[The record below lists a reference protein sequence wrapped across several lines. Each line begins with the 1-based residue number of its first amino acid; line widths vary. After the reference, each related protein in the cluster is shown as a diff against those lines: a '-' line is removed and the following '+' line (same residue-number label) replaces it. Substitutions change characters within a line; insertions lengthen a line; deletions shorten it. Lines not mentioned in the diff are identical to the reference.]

1 MKRALLLVSSAL
13 FLASLGA
20 GPLWA
25 QVDDDSPALNMF
37 SPQTVNAG
45 KAAEREDELYQDGS
59 DYLNDG
65 KYQEALQKFSAVADM
80 KGKRADAALYW
91 KAYSHNKL
99 SHRNEALATIAELRR
114 QYPQS
119 KWLKDA
125 SALELEVKQAQGQRP
140 SADTNGDEELKL
152 LAIQS
157 LMNSDQERAVPML
170 EQILQSPKNSP
181 RVKDRA
187 LFVLAQSDSPR
198 AQQAIANIAKGQ
210 QYPELQRKAIQYLG
224 VNGTSQNK
232 RSLVEIY
239 NATNDVAVKRTVIHA
254 FLTCDGKEEL
264 LAVVRNERDQD
275 LRRDAIHTMGAMG
288 AHNELH
294 QMFSAA
300 QNDADR
306 KAVIEA
312 LGISDDVPFLAQ
324 IARTPGTVEVR
335 RAAIHGLG
343 ISGEKA
349 RAPLVEIYNNDT
361 NPEIRNAAIEG
372 LFINDGDDELIA
384 LARKE
389 TDPQMKRRIVEKL
402 AVMDTKKSHEYMME
416 ILNK

>member
-1 MKRALLLVSSAL
+1 MKRALLLISSAL

-25 QVDDDSPALNMF
+25 QVDEPPAFNLF
-37 SPQTVNAG
+37 SPQDQS
-45 KAAEREDELYQDGS
+45 AADREDELYEDGS
-59 DYLNDG
+59 DHLNDG
-65 KYQEALQKFSAVADM
+65 KYEEALQKFTAVADM

-99 SHRNEALATIAELRR
+99 GHRNEALATIAELRR

-125 SALELEVKQAQGQRP
+125 GALEVEVKQAQGQP
-140 SADTNGDEELKL
+140 VKPGDTSDEELKL

-198 AQQAIANIAKGQ
+198 AQQALANIAKGQ

-224 VNGTSQNK
+224 TNGTPQNK

-239 NATNDVAVKRTVIHA
+239 SASNDPQVKRAVIHA
-254 FLTCDGKEEL
+254 FLVCDGKEEL
-264 LAVVRNERDQD
+264 LAVARNDHDPD
-275 LRRDAIHTMGAMG
+275 LRREAIHTLGAMD
-288 AHNELH
+288 ARNELH
-294 QMFSAA
+294 QMFQTS
-300 QNDADR
+300 QNDAER

-312 LGISDDVPFLAQ
+312 LGVSDDVPYLAQ
-324 IARTPGTVEVR
+324 IAKTAGSVDVR
-335 RAAIHGLG
+335 RTAIHSLG
-343 ISGEKA
+343 VAGDKA
-349 RAPLVEIYNNDT
+349 RPLLVEAYNSDT
-361 NPEIRNAAIEG
+361 NPEIRNAAIEA

-389 TDPQMKRRIVEKL
+389 TDPQMKKRIVEKL
-402 AVMDTKKSHEYMME
+402 AIMDTKKSRDYMME